1 MTETEYELRIEDVK
15 ARAHGRWDE
24 ILRCLGVDERILK
37 HKNLP
42 CPLCGG
48 TDRFQYTD
56 RYGEGNYH
64 CRNRDSCG
72 PGGGFKLLQALK
84 GWDFVTTLK
93 KVNECVGGLPAAT
106 ASHAQPAG
114 AERMLLLARRIW
126 DEGLQIRRGDE
137 VDRYLCGRGLGMDV
151 YPSALRYH
159 PRLGYYERGADGKTR
174 RVAEYAAMLARI
186 DGPDGQLV
194 SLHRTY
200 LSGGRKAALPDAKKV
215 LTAGIN
221 GAAIRLFEPT
231 EVLGLT
237 EGIENAIAVH
247 LLKDIPVWP
256 GLSAGNLERIWLP
269 DTVRRVLIF
278 GDNDADADFDGE
290 ASSYFLARR
299 LRKEARHGPA
309 REVEVH
315 IPRKPGADW
324 AEVWWSIVQKMRR
337 AA

>member
-106 ASHAQPAG
+106 ASRPPPISRTSPSMARVSRWRCTMSRLAPTRRCTALSDGGMTGQYDAECLDRRSPMSESPAG
-114 AERMLLLARRIW
+114 R
-126 DEGLQIRRGDE
+126 Q
-137 VDRYLCGRGLGMDV
+137 GM
-151 YPSALRYH
+151 
-159 PRLGYYERGADGKTR
+159 
-174 RVAEYAAMLARI
+174 AAPL
-186 DGPDGQLV
+186 
-194 SLHRTY
+194 
-200 LSGGRKAALPDAKKV
+200 
-215 LTAGIN
+215 
-221 GAAIRLFEPT
+221 
-231 EVLGLT
+231 LGL
-237 EGIENAIAVH
+237 
-247 LLKDIPVWP
+247 
-256 GLSAGNLERIWLP
+256 ER
-269 DTVRRVLIF
+269 D
-278 GDNDADADFDGE
+278 D
-290 ASSYFLARR
+290 
-299 LRKEARHGPA
+299 
-309 REVEVH
+309 
-315 IPRKPGADW
+315 
-324 AEVWWSIVQKMRR
+324 
-337 AA
+337 